1 MSRLDW
7 KTSEG
12 KTVTGFVGEH
22 VGVIVG
28 AKIANDGNISE
39 ISYYEGRSETIQKE
53 SFESISRKAK
63 WFDEAI
69 YVTSAEDAVPKVSDP
84 NGGKMK
90 KKNLKTMAPRTKPN

>member
-1 MSRLDW
+1 MSRLEW
-7 KTSEG
+7 KTAEG

-28 AKIANDGNISE
+28 AKIGNDGNISE

-53 SFESISRKAK
+53 AFESISRKAK

-69 YVTSAEDAVPKVSDP
+69 YVTSSENASPKTPDS
-84 NGGKMK
+84 KTK
-90 KKNLKTMAPRTKPN
+90 KKNLKAAIRPAS

>member
-1 MSRLDW
+1 M
-7 KTSEG
+7 
-12 KTVTGFVGEH
+12 TGFVGEH

-53 SFESISRKAK
+53 AFESISRKAK

-69 YVTSAEDAVPKVSDP
+69 YVTSAESGLPKTPDT
-84 NGGKMK
+84 KTK
-90 KKNLKTMAPRTKPN
+90 KKNLKASIPQASAIARTP

>member
-1 MSRLDW
+1 M
-7 KTSEG
+7 
-12 KTVTGFVGEH
+12 TGFVGEH

-53 SFESISRKAK
+53 AFESISRKAK

-69 YVTSAEDAVPKVSDP
+69 YVSSAENAKIPEPKI
-84 NGGKMK
+84 NKTK
-90 KKNLKTMAPRTKPN
+90 KKNLKASIPQVSAIARTP

>member
-1 MSRLDW
+1 M
-7 KTSEG
+7 
-12 KTVTGFVGEH
+12 TGFVGEH

-53 SFESISRKAK
+53 AFESISRKAK

-69 YVTSAEDAVPKVSDP
+69 YVTSSENAPPKTPDS
-84 NGGKMK
+84 KTK
-90 KKNLKTMAPRTKPN
+90 RKNLKAAIRPAS